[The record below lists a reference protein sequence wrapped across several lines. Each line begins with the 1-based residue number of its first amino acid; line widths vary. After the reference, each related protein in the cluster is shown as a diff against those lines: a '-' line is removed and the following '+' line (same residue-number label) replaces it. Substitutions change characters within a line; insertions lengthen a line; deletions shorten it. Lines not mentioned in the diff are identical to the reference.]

1 MYKKIISK
9 SRTANTQCNETISLP
24 LHDLK
29 FVEGFS
35 KLYFNHVAWLAVE
48 VECIF
53 FL

>member
-1 MYKKIISK
+1 MNKKIFSK
-9 SRTANTQCNETISLP
+9 SRKANTQCNETISLP
-24 LHDLK
+24 LHDSK
-29 FVEGFS
+29 FGELFS